1 MEGYIK
7 IKVKLTDEMSYDDV
21 INKYGIGEYDP
32 QDLTIGISGIILTIY
47 KKSNEINE
55 VYKYI

>member
-7 IKVKLTDEMSYDDV
+7 IKLTDKMSCDDSMD
-21 INKYGIGEYDP
+21 KYGVGECDP
-32 QDLTIGISGIILTIY
+32 QDLSIGISGIILTIY